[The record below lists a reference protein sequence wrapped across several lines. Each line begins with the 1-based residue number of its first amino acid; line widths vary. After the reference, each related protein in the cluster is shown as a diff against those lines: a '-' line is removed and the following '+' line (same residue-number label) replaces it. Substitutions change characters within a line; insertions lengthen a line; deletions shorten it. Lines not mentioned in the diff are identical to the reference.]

1 MLYRVHVQGP
11 IHILDDAV
19 LSQAQ
24 VGRRRPCQSRADLQ
38 REWDALNKLQRGVAL
53 AVEGMEEVP
62 DKFRR
67 AFAFALARLADTA

>member
-1 MLYRVHVQGP
+1 
-11 IHILDDAV
+11 
-19 LSQAQ
+19 
-24 VGRRRPCQSRADLQ
+24 
-38 REWDALNKLQRGVAL
+38 LQRGVAL